1 MISTAVG
8 AIGALVVLSLM
19 LMVHE
24 LGHFVA
30 AKCSGITVE
39 EFGFGYPPRLVT
51 LFRRGGT
58 DYTLNL
64 IPLGAFVRMKGEDDP
79 EGPGSFV
86 NAPKRSRV
94 AVLLAGAGM
103 NLVLAVVMFSAAH
116 LVGYPEL
123 LQGALVTRVIEDSA
137 AAEAGLQADDVI
149 LQIDDEVLSDWSNL
163 ADIVVARPNEPV
175 ELVVRRE
182 GQLIFLNPVL
192 RSLDGAGQLGIEYK
206 PAVSLRRVPLP
217 QALGQGFR
225 LTGEFLWL
233 TLSLPA
239 MLLRGGVSLEAAR
252 PVGPVGIY
260 QLASSAAQ
268 YVFASG
274 RWFAILELGGL
285 LNAAVALTNLLPLP
299 GLDGGRLLFIIAEA
313 IRGERVAPEREGT
326 IHFIGMVV
334 LVLAAVFITVQ
345 DVLVGVPVPNWSQL
359 GL

>member
-1 MISTAVG
+1 MISTVVG
-8 AIGALVVLSLM
+8 AIGAFVLLSLM

-30 AKCSGITVE
+30 AKRSGIAVQ
-39 EFGFGYPPRLVT
+39 EFGLGYPPRLAT
-51 LFRRGGT
+51 LFRRGET
-58 DYTLNL
+58 DYTVNL
-64 IPLGAFVRMKGEDDP
+64 IPFGGFVRMKGEDDP

-86 NAPKRSRV
+86 NATKRSRSV
-94 AVLLAGAGM
+94 VLLAGAGM
-103 NLVLAVVMFSAAH
+103 NLILAVAMFTAAY

-123 LQGALVTRVIEDSA
+123 LQGALVTSVVDGTA
-137 AAEAGLQADDVI
+137 AVEAGLREGDVI
-149 LQIDDEVLSDWSNL
+149 LQVNDEVLRDWTNL
-163 ADIVVARPNEPV
+163 ADIVIARPGEAV

-182 GQLIFLNPVL
+182 GEVVFLNTVL
-192 RSLDGAGQLGIEYK
+192 RSVDGAGQLGIEYK
-206 PAVSLRRVPLP
+206 PAVTLRRLPLQ
-217 QALGQGFR
+217 QALGQGVR

-239 MLLRGGVSLEAAR
+239 MLLRGGVPLEAAR
-252 PVGPVGIY
+252 PVGPVGLY

-268 YVFASG
+268 YVLASG

-334 LVLAAVFITVQ
+334 LVLVAVFITVQ
-345 DVLVGVPVPNWSQL
+345 DIIVGVPVPNWSQL